1 MAQFDDQLNSL
12 LSNPDSM
19 AQIMNLAQSLSGG
32 NASPSSAQ
40 PPTPSAPPPSQN
52 TGGEGLGSLLG
63 DTKTIAKLLPLVQAL
78 GGSGDSNSKQ
88 LLYALRPYLRQERQA
103 KVDRAVQLARMICI
117 GKQMLSE
124 WGNDGV

>member
-1 MAQFDDQLNSL
+1 MAEFDDQLNSL
-12 LSNPDSM
+12 LSNPESM

-32 NASPSSAQ
+32 TSSPAL
-40 PPTPSAPPPSQN
+40 SAPPPPPPP
-52 TGGEGLGSLLG
+52 TAGGEGLGNLFGGIDSKTLL
-63 DTKTIAKLLPLVQAL
+63 KFLPLIQSL